1 MSDVTF
7 SYRSGNKTIN
17 LTLKWAERKP
27 SREAL
32 GIWQVNT
39 NRAWK
44 VYAQKSQLN
53 NLKEDYARAAVD
65 AGLPMGKP
73 SFQEGTVKQG
83 TSPATQGFAL
93 ITEWMTGTNFQ
104 KTTARFDSAL
114 SQQAIP
120 KNKTA
125 TDYKRFASY
134 MWHFRIVSCDSLFI

>member
-7 SYRSGNKTIN
+7 SYRSGSKTIN
-17 LTLKWAERKP
+17 LTLKWADRLT

-32 GIWQVNT
+32 GIWKVN

-44 VYAQKSQLN
+44 VYAQKSQFN

-65 AGLPMGKP
+65 AGLPMGSP

-83 TSPATQGFAL
+83 SSPPTQGFAL

-104 KTTARFDSAL
+104 KTTASFESAL
-114 SQQAIP
+114 KWEAIP

-125 TDYKRFASY
+125 TDYQRFASC
-134 MWHFRIVSCDSLFI
+134 MWSLRIVSCNS